1 MTSGRMILMMVALLA
16 LPGAHLQA
24 QNPPTNFA
32 GNWVLD
38 TKRTKDLPETLEQYR
53 LEVSQDAERITIQT
67 EVRGSLRSARRG
79 GGMPGG
85 LPGGGRGGG
94 RGMGGGGMGG
104 MGGGGAVGAEGAGGG
119 MGRGGL
125 GGGMGAGGAE
135 MGGMSIPREMVMQ
148 MALSLSP
155 AQVIFPIDGQQT
167 ELRQEARPA
176 AEGQPSP
183 ASILIRLKGVWKKN
197 GTQLELVTSRTTTS
211 QNGERTLTARDRW
224 EIEKDGALVVRR
236 NIETPIGYQ
245 EAKLYFQK
253 AE

>member
-1 MTSGRMILMMVALLA
+1 MICGLLA
-16 LPGAHLQA
+16 MTGATVTA
-24 QNPPTNFA
+24 QNPSTNFA
-32 GNWVLD
+32 GSWVLD

-53 LEVSQDAERITIQT
+53 LQVSQDAERITIQT

-104 MGGGGAVGAEGAGGG
+104 GGGAVGVEGAGGG
-119 MGRGGL
+119 MGRGGM
-125 GGGMGAGGAE
+125 GGGMGAGGGE
-135 MGGMSIPREMVMQ
+135 MGGMSIPREMIMQ

-167 ELRQEARPA
+167 ELRQEARPTG
-176 AEGQPSP
+176 EGQPSP
-183 ASILIRLKGVWKKN
+183 ASILTRLKGVWKKN
-197 GTQLELVTSRTTTS
+197 GSQLELVTSRTTTT

-224 EIEKDGALVVRR
+224 EIEKDGTLVVRR
-236 NIETPIGYQ
+236 NIETPVGYQ